1 MKAQTFLW
9 VFNGDISRYTETG
22 EVITRRHVNTFHRPT
37 WESDNAIVI
46 IIKVNYNYHKNYPRI
61 LCGNFLKSFITLII
75 FT

>member
-37 WESDNAIVI
+37 WEIDNAIVI
-46 IIKVNYNYHKNYPRI
+46 IIKGK
-61 LCGNFLKSFITLII
+61 L
-75 FT
+75 